1 MVDTEGYKI
10 IDASAQETK
19 RMVET
24 GQWYKAT
31 QLWASTENVII
42 NQTHGID
49 FYNILTPL
57 SYYAHKKRS
66 FSLQPG
72 AY

>member
-10 IDASAQETK
+10 IDAAAQETK

-24 GQWYKAT
+24 GQWNKAT
-31 QLWASTENVII
+31 QLWAHTENVID

-49 FYNILTPL
+49 FYNILTPQ
-57 SYYAHKKRS
+57 SYHTHKERS
-66 FSLQPG
+66 FSLEPG
-72 AY
+72 TH